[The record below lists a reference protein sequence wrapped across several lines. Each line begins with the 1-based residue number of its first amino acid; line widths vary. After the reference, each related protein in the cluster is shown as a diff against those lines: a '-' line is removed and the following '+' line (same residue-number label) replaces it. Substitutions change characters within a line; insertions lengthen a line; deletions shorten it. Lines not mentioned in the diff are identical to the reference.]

1 MQDGVFGNVSSDQ
14 WAQIVPG
21 AAVLL
26 SWSFKAGADVLPQ
39 TPDAHECALWR
50 TCPAPSTPSGV
61 DCRFAVEFSA
71 PMLSPQSQAEPIGMG
86 GRQCISNEFARV
98 SVRCAGYMPCNMPK
112 TMYPSPNSQQA
123 LTCFLPR
130 DVLAFLRTHKL
141 TRSFHDRMSM
151 RSRLPSFRMM

>member
-1 MQDGVFGNVSSDQ
+1 MSSDQ

-71 PMLSPQSQAEPIGMG
+71 PMFSPQSQAEPIGMG

-112 TMYPSPNSQQA
+112 TMDPSPLRSKRSHFVSPGMCLRLCA
-123 LTCFLPR
+123 RTSSR
-130 DVLAFLRTHKL
+130 EAFMTA
-141 TRSFHDRMSM
+141 
-151 RSRLPSFRMM
+151 